1 MDFDILVPGHGPLG
15 VKADASD
22 HRAYME
28 DLYDAVLAAARA
40 GQDLAQMQA
49 SIKLETYKDWGQYD
63 AWLPLN
69 IEGMYKQI
77 SLHRRGN

>member
-1 MDFDILVPGHGPLG
+1 MPGHGPLG